1 MTFNF
6 YVQHRALYMVP
17 TWGIIR
23 PSPEVLHFDSPKV
36 TGNCSHQ
43 SILHHLFQVL
53 FAKSNFSFHLVATC
67 LALAKSTNK
76 ALVVLPVC
84 LYNKRY
90 SRVKAGGIRVDTFV
104 ITIITTSATQG
115 YKQVNN
121 KRLFLFIHANIGV
134 ASHAIV
140 AN

>member
-6 YVQHRALYMVP
+6 YIQHRALYMVP
-17 TWGIIR
+17 KCGIRR

-53 FAKSNFSFHLVATC
+53 FAKSNFSFHLVAKC
-67 LALAKSTNK
+67 LALAKNTNK

-84 LYNKRY
+84 LRNKRY
-90 SRVKAGGIRVDTFV
+90 SRVKAGGVGVDTFV
-104 ITIITTSATQG
+104 ITMTTSATQG
-115 YKQVNN
+115 FK
-121 KRLFLFIHANIGV
+121 K
-134 ASHAIV
+134 S
-140 AN
+140 

>member
-53 FAKSNFSFHLVATC
+53 FAKSNFSSHMLI
-67 LALAKSTNK
+67 ALTKNTNK

-84 LYNKRY
+84 LYKKRY
-90 SRVKAGGIRVDTFV
+90 SRVKAGGMGVDTFV
-104 ITIITTSATQG
+104 ITIITTSATRG

-121 KRLFLFIHANIGV
+121 KRLFLLIHANIDV

-140 AN
+140 VN